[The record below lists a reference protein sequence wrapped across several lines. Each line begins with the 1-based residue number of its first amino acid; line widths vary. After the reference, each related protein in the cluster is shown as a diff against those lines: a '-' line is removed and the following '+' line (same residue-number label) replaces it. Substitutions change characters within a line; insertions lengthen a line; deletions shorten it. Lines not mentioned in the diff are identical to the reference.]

1 MIILKIKNGIGIIM
15 RDDYKKAII
24 VGFLFGI
31 IFFISNIILYIAAYY
46 NLNNNLV
53 TIGNMLVIIVPVV
66 TGAIAVYVTKTS
78 STVVISGIAGIIE
91 GIASI
96 VLLQF
101 KEYLLQ
107 VITSHIPLNSNQ
119 TAIFSITVQ
128 IPSIGGFIFL
138 LGIAVT
144 LSVMFGIIGGFL
156 AQLIIYK
163 H

>member
-1 MIILKIKNGIGIIM
+1 MS
-15 RDDYKKAII
+15 DVYKKAII
-24 VGFLFGI
+24 VGFLAGI
-31 IFFISNIILYIAAYY
+31 IFFISYMILYVAAYY
-46 NLNNNLV
+46 NSNNNLV
-53 TIGNMLVIIVPVV
+53 TIGNMLVIIVPIV
-66 TGAIAVYVTKTS
+66 TGAFAVYVTKTR
-78 STVVISGIAGIIE
+78 STVVISGIASIIE
-91 GIASI
+91 GMTSV

-107 VITSHIPLNSNQ
+107 VITSYIPLNSNQ

-128 IPSIGGFIFL
+128 IPSIGGFILL

>member
-1 MIILKIKNGIGIIM
+1 M

-24 VGFLFGI
+24 VGFLAGI
-31 IFFISNIILYIAAYY
+31 IFFIFHIILYITAYY
-46 NLNNNLV
+46 DSNISLL
-53 TIGNMLVIIVPVV
+53 TIGDMLVIIVPVV
-66 TGAIAVYVTKTS
+66 TGAFAVYVTKTS

-91 GIASI
+91 GMTSI

-107 VITSHIPLNSNQ
+107 VITSYIPLNSNQ

-128 IPSIGGFIFL
+128 IPSIGGFILL

-144 LSVMFGIIGGFL
+144 ISVMFGIIGGFL